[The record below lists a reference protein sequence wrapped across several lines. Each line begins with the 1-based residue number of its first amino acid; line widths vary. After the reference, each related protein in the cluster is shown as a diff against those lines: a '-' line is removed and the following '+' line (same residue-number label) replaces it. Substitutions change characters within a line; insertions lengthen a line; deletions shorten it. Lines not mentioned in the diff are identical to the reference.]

1 MRPSMDKTVEDVM
14 TSALVTAEV
23 ADTIGVVRHLMLHN
37 RVHCIPVLDQEG
49 HPLGMVTS
57 WDLVD
62 SLPPDT
68 KVSRVMTED
77 VISIGPEASLVAA
90 AEKMMVNY
98 VHHLAVA
105 DDQLK
110 VLGIISSFDLLGE
123 IISSQDQDFQ
133 QSQPA

>member
-1 MRPSMDKTVEDVM
+1 
-14 TSALVTAEV
+14 
-23 ADTIGVVRHLMLHN
+23 
-37 RVHCIPVLDQEG
+37 
-49 HPLGMVTS
+49 
-57 WDLVD
+57 
-62 SLPPDT
+62 
-68 KVSRVMTED
+68 MTED